1 MHMSSLVVDKAR
13 QLAAAGHHAEVIE
26 YLGAQER
33 SELADSPTLA
43 LLYGTAQAR
52 LGRNDEGLRWLD
64 RAGVRHGVAE
74 CHHNLGITYREQGE
88 LDRALAEADRAAAEA
103 EAFGDRTL
111 WALALRGRAEIRLC
125 RSELEPA
132 RRELEAVRAIRGGV
146 PNPVAEAEDLRVAA
160 LLSLAEGQAAG
171 AEGALR
177 PGVSRAESHGRPQ
190 LLAEATRDLVV
201 VLRRAER
208 QVEAQAAARTAKAL
222 FTRLGAEGEIRK
234 LAGQGWDEAFT
245 AELRGALAPLHVAQ
259 H

>member
-1 MHMSSLVVDKAR
+1 MAASRDGDIAMTGRCSNNLGVISSLR
-13 QLAAAGHHAEVIE
+13 GRHAEAIGSWEIAV
-26 YLGAQER
+26 A
-33 SELADSPTLA
+33 AF
-43 LLYGTAQAR
+43 
-52 LGRNDEGLRWLD
+52 D

-132 RRELEAVRAIRGGV
+132 RRELEEVRAIRGGG
-146 PNPVAEAEDLRVAA
+146 PNPVAEAEVLRVAA
-160 LLSLAEGQAAG
+160 LLSLAEGQAA
-171 AEGALR
+171 AAREAPR
-177 PGVSRAESHGRPQ
+177 QVISRAGAHGRPQ

-208 QVEAQAAARTAKAL
+208 QVEAQGAGRPAKGPV
-222 FTRLGAEGEIRK
+222 TRPRGEGGKRK
-234 LAGQGWDEAFT
+234 PGGPGGGE
-245 AELRGALAPLHVAQ
+245 
-259 H
+259 